1 MSDMRP
7 IEEVDP
13 QLAGLIKKEVSRQR
27 SQIHLIASENY
38 ISYATM
44 QASGSVLSNKYSEG
58 YPGRR
63 YYEGCQV
70 IDEVENLAID
80 RAKRLFSAEH
90 ANVQPH
96 AGSQANMAAYMAVL
110 EPGDTILG
118 MSLDQGG
125 HLTHGSPVNF
135 SGKFFNFVAYG
146 VDKETEKINLDEVRQ
161 LASQHRPKMIIAG
174 YSAYSQFID
183 WSAFR
188 QIADEVGAVFL
199 VDAAHIIGLIAGS
212 AHPNPV
218 PHADIV
224 TATTHKA
231 LRGPRGGL
239 ILSKEKFADAIDKAV
254 FPFSQG
260 GALNTH
266 IAAKALCFDQASR
279 AEFKTYAN
287 QIVRNAKVLA
297 GAMDDEGLRVI
308 SGGTENHMFLV
319 DLRSLDTELTGK
331 EASQFLDA
339 HGVTL
344 NRNSIPFDPRSP
356 FITSGLRMGT
366 PSVTSAGMMQE
377 QMVLLGKLIVELLRK
392 RIDPYSVNLYT
403 DQVSELADA
412 FPAYPESFAGHV

>member
-1 MSDMRP
+1 MIDQRP
-7 IEEVDP
+7 LEDVDP
-13 QLAGLIKKEVSRQR
+13 QLAELIHKDVARQR
-27 SQIHLIASENY
+27 SHIQLIASENF
-38 ISYATM
+38 ISYAM
-44 QASGSVLSNKYSEG
+44 MAASGSVLSNKYSEG

-70 IDEVENLAID
+70 VDEVETLAVE
-80 RAKRLFSAEH
+80 RAKRLFGADH

-96 AGSQANMAAYMAVL
+96 SGSQANMAAYFSVL

-118 MSLDQGG
+118 MRLDQGG

-135 SGKFFNFVAYG
+135 SGTLFDFVAYG
-146 VDKETEKINLDEVRQ
+146 VDPDTEEIDLEQVRK
-161 LASQHRPKMIIAG
+161 LAHEYRPKMIVAG
-174 YSAYSQFID
+174 YTAYSRFID
-183 WSAFR
+183 WGVLR
-188 QIADEVGAVFL
+188 QIADEVDAIFM

-239 ILSKEKFADAIDKAV
+239 IMSREKYAAAIDKAV

-260 GALNTH
+260 GAINSQ
-266 IAAKALCFDQASR
+266 IAAKALCFDLASR

-308 SGGTENHMFLV
+308 SGGTDNHMFLV
-319 DLRSLDTELTGK
+319 DLRSLDPELTGK
-331 EASQFLDA
+331 EAASFLDER
-339 HGVTL
+339 GITL
-344 NRNSIPFDPRSP
+344 NRNAIPFDPRSP
-356 FITSGLRMGT
+356 FVTSGLRLGT
-366 PSVTSAGMMQE
+366 PSVTTAGMMQE

-403 DQVSELADA
+403 EQVRELADA
-412 FPAYPESFAGHV
+412 FPPYPPDFPGHV